1 MLHNIANLYVVLLI
15 TQFADVSIA
24 ICQINERILSFRLEF
39 NKLISYELFRDFSS
53 INALAASKPINVISV
68 ICQ

>member
-39 NKLISYELFRDFSS
+39 NKLISYELFWYFSS
-53 INALAASKPINVISV
+53 INALASKPINVISV

>member
-39 NKLISYELFRDFSS
+39 NKLISYELFWYFSS
-53 INALAASKPINVISV
+53 INALAVSKPINVISV